1 MYQEEVDKVKQELAD
16 LENKHRLELRGIEDR
31 VTAEK

>member
-1 MYQEEVDKVKQELAD
+1 MYQEEIKGVKQELAD

-31 VTAEK
+31 I